1 VRGEMP
7 PGVTVFCRDV
17 CEVSA
22 ACDLRH
28 IAQHSA
34 VLRVFASS
42 REGGLPQ
49 EKRALEKCGRVEST
63 RSASDDEEG
72 VW

>member
-1 VRGEMP
+1 LVFFVVKEAVAPLAPGRGEGSGVRGEMHP
-7 PGVTVFCRDV
+7 SVTVFCRDV

-34 VLRVFASS
+34 VLRVFA
-42 REGGLPQ
+42 
-49 EKRALEKCGRVEST
+49 
-63 RSASDDEEG
+63 
-72 VW
+72 